1 MPKPPATRPRP
12 AALPALSPT
21 TLLAVTGGQLV
32 AAPRTAP
39 EPGGRAALESG
50 GCAAPEPGGRA
61 ASEPGGPAASEPGG
75 PAASEPGG
83 PAASEDVR
91 RRAGRREER
100 RAVRR
105 TVRRAPTNP
114 YLRLLATPGARA
126 FTAGNLIARLPMGML
141 GVSAIIMIAG
151 SRDSYALAGA
161 VTATGLA
168 ATAVVAP
175 FTARLV
181 DRFGQARIAV
191 PATALA
197 VLGSLAL
204 VLCVHY
210 DAPAWTLFAA
220 YAATAT
226 TPNTGGMSRARW
238 AHLHRGDQAALHTA
252 NSFEQA
258 ADELCFMLGPVVAAT
273 LCGALFPEAGTLVG
287 AFLLMTGVLVFAAQR
302 TTEPPP
308 TPRNRTAVSPLRA
321 PGMPALLA
329 VFLATGAVFGAL
341 EVVSIAHAGGAILAL
356 QAAGSCAAGLLYG
369 SLRPA
374 RNVHRRLLLCLTAMT
389 ALMSLPL
396 LAASSTASLP
406 VLALCLLLAGAATA
420 PTMVTGMTLVQ
431 RATPP
436 GQLNEGMTLS
446 VTALLGGVAAGAA
459 AGGWLVEHTGTVSGY
474 AAPMGAAAL
483 ALTVAAA
490 GTLRSRPE

>member
-1 MPKPPATRPRP
+1 MPKPPATRPCP
-12 AALPALSPT
+12 AALPTLSPT

-39 EPGGRAALESG
+39 ESGGHAEPEPGGHAALESG
-50 GCAAPEPGGRA
+50 GRTAPESGRRAAP
-61 ASEPGGPAASEPGG
+61 
-75 PAASEPGG
+75 
-83 PAASEDVR
+83 EDVR

-100 RAVRR
+100 RAA
-105 TVRRAPTNP
+105 RRAPTNP

-151 SRDSYALAGA
+151 SRGSYALAGA

-238 AHLHRGDQAALHTA
+238 AHLHRGDRAALHTA

-321 PGMPALLA
+321 PGMPVLLA

-396 LAASSTASLP
+396 LAASSTTSLP

-459 AGGWLVEHTGTVSGY
+459 AGGRLVEHTGTVSGY
-474 AAPMGAAAL
+474 AAPTGAAAL

-490 GTLRSRPE
+490 GTFRRRPE